1 MFKAARIK
9 RKDSQRPLQFKCL
22 IMKKFIRLVGVVAF
36 IITIQSQPR
45 AQVNGVDA
53 VGFTVSDMDRSVR
66 FYTEVLHFR
75 KISDVERVGEH
86 WEKLFDVF
94 GLRIR
99 VVRMQLG
106 AEIIE
111 LVDYLTTGGRSIPED
126 ARSNDLIFQHLA
138 IVVSDIDSAYQL
150 LRKYKVTHVSTGPQT
165 LPGTIAGAEGIKAF
179 YFQDPDKHNLELIY
193 YPKGKGQEKWQN
205 SGGKIFL
212 GIDHTAIAV
221 SSTESS
227 HLFYEGILGI
237 QRKGES
243 WNKGTEQ
250 EHLNN
255 VKGASLHITGYRAG
269 NGVGIEFLEYLY
281 PGPGKK
287 YPQDTRSDDYWNWH
301 TILRVDDAAMLFNR
315 LKDCKTCRL
324 VSKELMVRRN
334 NEKIIER
341 SFLVRDPDGHALLI
355 LETDG

>member
-1 MFKAARIK
+1 
-9 RKDSQRPLQFKCL
+9 
-22 IMKKFIRLVGVVAF
+22 MKKFISLVGVVVF
-36 IITIQSQPR
+36 IVTIQSQLR
-45 AQVNGVDA
+45 AQVKGVDA
-53 VGFTVSDMDRSVR
+53 VGFTVSDMDRSVQ
-66 FYTEVLHFR
+66 FYSEVLHFR
-75 KISDVERVGEH
+75 KISDVERTGEH

-106 AEIIE
+106 DEIIE
-111 LVDYLTTGGRSIPED
+111 LVDYLTTGGRTIPED
-126 ARSNDLIFQHLA
+126 AKSNDLIFQHIA

-150 LRKYKVTHVSTGPQT
+150 LRKNKVTHVSTGPQT
-165 LPGTIAGAEGIKAF
+165 LPATIAGAGGIKAF

-193 YPKGKGQEKWQN
+193 FPKGKGKEKWQN
-205 SGGKIFL
+205 SDGKIFL

-221 SSTESS
+221 SSTKSS

-255 VKGASLHITGYRAG
+255 IRGATLHITGYRAG
-269 NGVGIEFLEYLY
+269 HGTGIEFLEYLY

-287 YPQDTRSDDYWNWH
+287 YPPDTRSDDYWHWH
-301 TILRVDDAAMLFNR
+301 TILRVNDAEKLFNR
-315 LKDCKTCRL
+315 LKDCGSCSL
-324 VSKELMVRRN
+324 VSKELMIRWIN
-334 NEKIIER
+334 HKIIER
-341 SFLVRDPDGHALLI
+341 SFMVRDPDGHALLI
-355 LETDG
+355 LEISG